1 VPLAFQD
8 AISIAIL
15 LVILF
20 VRPHGIFGSSAVAG
34 LKEF

>member
-1 VPLAFQD
+1 MAFQD
-8 AISIAIL
+8 AISISIL

-20 VRPHGIFGSSAVAG
+20 VKPHGLFGRKDAAG

>member
-1 VPLAFQD
+1 MD
-8 AISIAIL
+8 AMALMIL

-20 VRPHGIFGSSAVAG
+20 VRPSGIFGSSEAAR